1 MHIKILDNLEELI
14 SLRVMQQYELH
25 KPKNVGDVREFRYQ
39 MRNYLICFGDKIGDK
54 SLHAFVKKNENTDA
68 IVATCYLQINDL
80 MPHIDG
86 KPNREGYIC
95 SVYTDPDWRGK
106 GICEELIIEALAFSK
121 SCGCRKVGIDIANPA
136 ILKLCERH
144 GFKLSE
150 KSFIR
155 NID

>member
-1 MHIKILDNLEELI
+1 MHIEILDNLEELT

-39 MRNYLICFGDKIGDK
+39 VQNYLRCYGDD
-54 SLHAFVKKNENTDA
+54 SLHAFVKKNENTGT
-68 IVATCYLQINDL
+68 IVATCYLQVNNR
-80 MPHIDG
+80 MPHIDD

-106 GICEELIIEALAFSK
+106 GICEELITEALAFSK
-121 SCGCRKVGIDIANPA
+121 FCGCRKMGIDTVNPA
-136 ILKLCERH
+136 ILKLCERQD
-144 GFKLSE
+144 FKPSE

-155 NID
+155 SVD